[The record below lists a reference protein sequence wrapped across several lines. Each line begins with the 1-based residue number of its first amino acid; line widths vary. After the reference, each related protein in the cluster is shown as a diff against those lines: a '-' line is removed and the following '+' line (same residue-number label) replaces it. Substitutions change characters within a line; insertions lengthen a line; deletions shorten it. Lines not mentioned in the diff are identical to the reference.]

1 MFNNT
6 ETGFA
11 MTFSNGYTIS
21 VQWGPMNYCENRSSL
36 LDSSWPTLEF
46 QPHESRTAE
55 IAAKRPNGS
64 YLQLGEYD
72 DVVGW
77 LLADE
82 VVQYITTLSGENPE
96 YACHLQCDICPSTL
110 PYQGRYSHS

>member
-6 ETGFA
+6 ETGFIL
-11 MTFSNGYTIS
+11 TFDNGYTIS
-21 VQWGPMNYCENRSSL
+21 VQWGPMHYCGNRDL
-36 LDSSWPTLEF
+36 NTSWIGGEF
-46 QPHESRTAE
+46 QPYESRTAE
-55 IAAKRPNGS
+55 IAATRPNGS
-64 YLQLGEYD
+64 YLKLGEYD

-82 VVQYITTLSGENPE
+82 VARYITTLSGATPE
-96 YACHLQCDICPSTL
+96 DACHLQCDICPSTI

>member
-11 MTFSNGYTIS
+11 LTFDNGYTIS
-21 VQWGPMNYCENRSSL
+21 VQLGPMHYCGNRDL
-36 LDSSWPTLEF
+36 NTSWIGGEF
-46 QPHESRTAE
+46 QPYESRTAE
-55 IAAKRPNGS
+55 IAATRPNGS
-64 YLQLGEYD
+64 YLKLGEYD

-82 VVQYITTLSGENPE
+82 VARYITTLSGATPE
-96 YACHLQCDICPSTL
+96 DACHLQCDICPSTI

>member
-11 MTFSNGYTIS
+11 LTFDNGYTIS
-21 VQWGPMNYCENRSSL
+21 VQWGPMHYCGNRDL
-36 LDSSWPTLEF
+36 NTPWIGGEF
-46 QPHESRTAE
+46 QPYESRTAE
-55 IAAKRPNGS
+55 IAATRPNGS

-82 VVQYITTLSGENPE
+82 VARYITTLSGATPE
-96 YACHLQCDICPSTL
+96 DACHLQCDICPSTI

>member
-11 MTFSNGYTIS
+11 LTFDNGYTIS
-21 VQWGPMNYCENRSSL
+21 VQWGPMNYCANR
-36 LDSSWPTLEF
+36 DFNTWNGEF
-46 QPHESRTAE
+46 KPYESKTAE
-55 IAAKRPNGS
+55 IAAIRPNGS
-64 YLQLGEYD
+64 YLQLGEND

-82 VVQYITTLSGENPE
+82 VARYITTLSGPTPE
-96 YACHLQCDICPSTL
+96 DACHLQCDICPSTL
-110 PYQGRYSHS
+110 PYQGHRYSHS